1 MKWTESTWFKNLC
14 MAIVAIFF
22 SQSVQPMTFGFAP
35 LTSGPIHA
43 KTRQVP
49 VKLASKHL
57 GGKASLL
64 VDHIHEKFKGLDELP
79 IVQNVKKLHDN
90 NPTSCAAQELTQQI
104 GKPDLPSPIPSPP
117 QGTMGKLSKSGMQ
130 WLEYL
135 GSFLVSEAHA
145 QTPDPNLE
153 STPGANTTDTF
164 IVQKASE
171 LGNDPNVVPIGHRAI
186 RGHCMHFDR

>member
-57 GGKASLL
+57 GGKDTPKLRRVLKAGECVLEMPLWQGHSDEVLEL
-64 VDHIHEKFKGLDELP
+64 YLSICQTLMSVIVKDVPILDLTTGEMTLPGEKGYVP
-79 IVQNVKKLHDN
+79 
-90 NPTSCAAQELTQQI
+90 
-104 GKPDLPSPIPSPP
+104 
-117 QGTMGKLSKSGMQ
+117 
-130 WLEYL
+130 
-135 GSFLVSEAHA
+135 
-145 QTPDPNLE
+145 
-153 STPGANTTDTF
+153 
-164 IVQKASE
+164 
-171 LGNDPNVVPIGHRAI
+171 VVPADLQSPEVRAGLATSI
-186 RGHCMHFDR
+186 RQLARLVEAA